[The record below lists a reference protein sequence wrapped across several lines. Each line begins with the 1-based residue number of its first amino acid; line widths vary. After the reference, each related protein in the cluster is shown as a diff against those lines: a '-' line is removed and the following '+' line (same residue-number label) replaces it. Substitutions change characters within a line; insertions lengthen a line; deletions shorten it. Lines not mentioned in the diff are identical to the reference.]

1 MSKIGVI
8 GAGYVGLSSAVG
20 LAHLGHDVIAFDVN
34 QKRVD
39 SLNEGVPPFFEE
51 RLEELLREGISRRR
65 LRFQLMEHVNLSDRE
80 FTLLCLPT
88 PQGSDGAA
96 DVSAIKSV
104 VEDVSSTLSKGSV
117 VINKSTATVGTTRWI
132 VNRLRDQS
140 VSVVSNPEFLQEG
153 RALTEFLKGERVLIG
168 ADDSIAANRVKN
180 LYAGTG
186 VPVISIGIE
195 SAELAKYACNTFLA
209 TKLSFVNSIAALCEK
224 MGADITEVVTVMGSD
239 SRIGR
244 KFLSAGP
251 AWGGPCLPKDSQ
263 ALLHMAKTA
272 DFNFTV
278 LEAAVNANEASMKN
292 VVAKIKE
299 LFNNELRGVS
309 IAVWGITFKAGT
321 DDIRDS
327 PAVDIVVRLVS
338 EGASVTVFDPVN
350 KATLPSTKVANTA
363 YDACADAQALVVLTE
378 WPEFAAADLTQ
389 VSTLMTGRVILDTRN
404 IVSAEAAYLA
414 GFRYLAIGRQTRDA
428 TPDMGNAW
436 TT

>member
-1 MSKIGVI
+1 
-8 GAGYVGLSSAVG
+8 
-20 LAHLGHDVIAFDVN
+20 
-34 QKRVD
+34 
-39 SLNEGVPPFFEE
+39 
-51 RLEELLREGISRRR
+51 
-65 LRFQLMEHVNLSDRE
+65 
-80 FTLLCLPT
+80 
-88 PQGSDGAA
+88 
-96 DVSAIKSV
+96 
-104 VEDVSSTLSKGSV
+104 
-117 VINKSTATVGTTRWI
+117 
-132 VNRLRDQS
+132 
-140 VSVVSNPEFLQEG
+140 
-153 RALTEFLKGERVLIG
+153 
-168 ADDSIAANRVKN
+168 
-180 LYAGTG
+180 
-186 VPVISIGIE
+186 
-195 SAELAKYACNTFLA
+195 
-209 TKLSFVNSIAALCEK
+209 
-224 MGADITEVVTVMGSD
+224 
-239 SRIGR
+239 
-244 KFLSAGP
+244 
-251 AWGGPCLPKDSQ
+251 
-263 ALLHMAKTA
+263 MAKTA